1 MVYISLYRK
10 YRSQNFEEI
19 VGQTHITTTLK
30 NAIST
35 NRIAHA
41 YLFSGPR
48 GTGKTSTARIFAK
61 ALNCEKG
68 PTPEPCNEC
77 EICDSITRDVL
88 FDVVE
93 IDAASNR
100 GIDDIRD
107 IKEKVRVPPIQAR
120 YKVYIIDEVHMLS
133 TPAFNAL
140 LKTLE
145 EPPPNV
151 IFILA
156 TTEAQRLLA
165 TILSRCQ
172 RFDFRRIPTHSIH
185 DHLLKIAEKEKF
197 KVDPDAL
204 NTIAATADGSLR
216 DAISILDQLVSYSGG
231 KVSSEHVSEVLGM
244 IPGGELLSFIDALL
258 ESDAPRCFELF
269 DQFFQEGKSV
279 SLFVRLLLEH
289 FRNVYFVHAGMPVD
303 TADLSLKAPLE
314 AQAKK
319 IPNPLLVKLLD
330 ETAKVEERIRWENYP
345 RIILEI
351 LIIKL
356 LHVLHSSDAE
366 ARPPSS
372 APRGRPAAAPPAKKS
387 PAPSEPPP
395 EPAAEHAP
403 APLPS
408 LKGELTFGKIQAHWE
423 SFLDELKKESLPT
436 CIIASSGTPAAF
448 ENNTLTIGFDRRHQF
463 HKEQSQER
471 ANSERIEK
479 ILNSYFGT
487 KINFKARTVETVK
500 PAEDV
505 QPEQQTPTQNA
516 TPETQPTSIIDLV
529 QTHFPESRQI

>member
-1 MVYISLYRK
+1 MTYISLYRK
-10 YRSQNFEEI
+10 YRSQTFDEI
-19 VGQTHITTTLK
+19 VGQSHITTTLK
-30 NAIST
+30 NAISS

-77 EICDSITRDVL
+77 DICDSVTRDVL

-107 IKEKVRVPPIQAR
+107 IKEKVRVPPVQAR

-156 TTEAQRLLA
+156 TTEAHKLLS

-172 RFDFRRIPTHSIH
+172 RFDFRRIPTSAIH
-185 DHLLKIAEKEKF
+185 GHLVKIAENENF
-197 KVDPDAL
+197 EAESDAL
-204 NTIAATADGSLR
+204 ATIAATADGSLR
-216 DAISILDQLVSYSGG
+216 DAISILDQLVSFSGG
-231 KVSSEHVSEVLGM
+231 KITAEHVSDVLGM
-244 IPGGELLSFIDALL
+244 IPGGEMLSFINALL
-258 ESDAPRCFELF
+258 DNDAPRCFELF

-289 FRNVYFVHAGMPVD
+289 FRDIYFLQAGMPVE
-303 TADLSLKAPLE
+303 LSEPSLKDPIE
-314 AQAKK
+314 KQAKK
-319 IPNPLLVKLLD
+319 IKNPTLVKMLD
-330 ETAKVEERIRWENYP
+330 ETAKVEERVRWENYP
-345 RIILEI
+345 RIVLEI

-356 LHVLHSSDAE
+356 LYMLHSTEAE
-366 ARPPSS
+366 ERPQKTAAREK
-372 APRGRPAAAPPAKKS
+372 PAARRA
-387 PAPSEPPP
+387 
-395 EPAAEHAP
+395 AP
-403 APLPS
+403 APRPPNPRRNR
-408 LKGELTFGKIQAHWE
+408 
-423 SFLDELKKESLPT
+423 PT
-436 CIIASSGTPAAF
+436 C
-448 ENNTLTIGFDRRHQF
+448 
-463 HKEQSQER
+463 R
-471 ANSERIEK
+471 A
-479 ILNSYFGT
+479 
-487 KINFKARTVETVK
+487 
-500 PAEDV
+500 
-505 QPEQQTPTQNA
+505 
-516 TPETQPTSIIDLV
+516 
-529 QTHFPESRQI
+529 